1 MGLAVWCQDE
11 AGPYQTRAY
20 GGHSWQVQGQAL
32 RQKHEFIRAGTAK
45 MLTLF
50 RPLTGEV
57 RIEGVERATNE
68 VLHPWLKK
76 NLQAILADQA
86 AQTILAEADNQA
98 LWKSWQQDLRVKY
111 TLPSPAVPLRM
122 LLVWDNLVA
131 HKSGGIIL
139 WLFEQGIMPLFTPI
153 GGSWLNMAES
163 IQRILVRRALDGTHP
178 ERPEEIIRA
187 LVGVA
192 RVWNEK
198 PTPFVWGGKR
208 KARRERAKLRR
219 LGGSGAAINPLYRS
233 AWQMTH

>member
-20 GGHSWQVQGQAL
+20 GGHSWQVQGEPVK
-32 RQKHEFIRAGTAK
+32 QKHEYIRAGTVK

-68 VLHPWLKK
+68 VIHPWLKK
-76 NLQAILADQA
+76 TLATLLSQFRPPHTLD
-86 AQTILAEADNQA
+86 EGENRA
-98 LWKSWQQDLRVKY
+98 LWKSWQQDLTVKY
-111 TLPSPAVPLRM
+111 TLPSNPVPLRM

-139 WLFEQGIMPLFTPI
+139 WLYEQGIMPLFTPI

-178 ERPEEIIRA
+178 KSAREIIRA
-187 LVGVA
+187 LEGVA
-192 RVWNEK
+192 RVWNQK

-219 LGGSGAAINPLYRS
+219 LGGSGAAINPLYRP
-233 AWQMTH
+233 A